1 MRVGECME
9 ASMAGRDEVGK
20 LGVEQGGGGRGGGG
34 GGGVGKGDEGEG
46 GGGREVNGWN
56 NS

>member
-20 LGVEQGGGGRGGGG
+20 LGVEQGGGGRGW
-34 GGGVGKGDEGEG
+34 GKGSKWLE
-46 GGGREVNGWN
+46 
-56 NS
+56 